1 MSTRRLPEISLQL
14 QEARRRDPDAY
25 RTIAAA
31 ARIPVARVKAIAY
44 GQAEPTDQERRVL
57 AIEARG

>member
-31 ARIPVARVKAIAY
+31 ARIPVARVKAVAY
-44 GQAEPTDQERRVL
+44 GETPTATEKEVL
-57 AIEARG
+57 MRLARG